1 MRRYATI
8 DSVTTDSE
16 LWTVEQVADYL
27 QLHPETIR
35 RWIRAGKLHAVKLGS
50 NRAGLR
56 IHESD
61 VVKLRDQG
69 RPD

>member
-1 MRRYATI
+1 M
-8 DSVTTDSE
+8 TTDNE
-16 LWTVEQVADYL
+16 LWTVEQVAAYL

-35 RWIRAGKLHAVKLGS
+35 RWIRAGKLAAVRLGS

-61 VVKLRDQG
+61 VTRLRDQG
-69 RPD
+69 RH

>member
-1 MRRYATI
+1 MAEI
-8 DSVTTDSE
+8 DSE

-27 QLHPETIR
+27 QLHPETVR
-35 RWIRAGKLHAVKLGS
+35 RWIRAGKLPAVKLGS

-56 IHESD
+56 IHEAD
-61 VVKLRDQG
+61 VAKLRDQG